1 MTTSPPLYRY
11 QLLPHWSREPLP
23 PSSPYRGDELSA
35 LVSHLAGMKQVSY
48 RWSAAIDAYDISI
61 YSERAHELFMEWFY
75 GFPEKKTG
83 CSLVKAKIA

>member
-1 MTTSPPLYRY
+1 
-11 QLLPHWSREPLP
+11 
-23 PSSPYRGDELSA
+23 
-35 LVSHLAGMKQVSY
+35 MKQVSY